1 MEVSSA
7 MCRGAL
13 LSETSIDSTAL
24 IVLPLLLHVDET
36 LTPCPRQP
44 RASKTYRL
52 NTRTHSPEWLL
63 PSRSRKSPLEV
74 TSQMR
79 RHNVRGPAKGLRQQ
93 CPAISGAQLWRLI
106 RFGA

>member
-24 IVLPLLLHVDET
+24 IVLRLLLHVDET
-36 LTPCPRQP
+36 LTPCSRQP
-44 RASKTYRL
+44 RGSKTYRL
-52 NTRTHSPEWLL
+52 NTRTHSPKWLL
-63 PSRSRKSPLEV
+63 PSRSRNSLLEV
-74 TSQMR
+74 ASQMC
-79 RHNVRGPAKGLRQQ
+79 RHNVRGPTKGLRQQ
-93 CPAISGAQLWRLI
+93 CPAASGAQIWGLI